1 MRTAFISAV
10 NGTLLALERTGVL
23 RVVEATPSEYKELFE
38 WELPFKNKALRAW
51 EAPVYYDQKIYC
63 KKSGRRNNL
72 HRCEWMTTV
81 FNFFKET
88 MKTRHKKRGD
98 KTIPFLLAGGQFII
112 GESQEASICCKHKGT
127 LKNHLLGFA
136 PGINYLYNRD
146 FSFSEAGFAIKAP
159 W

>member
-112 GESQEASICCKHKGT
+112 GETQKVSLAVNIRAPQKTTFLVSIPA
-127 LKNHLLGFA
+127 LIMYII
-136 PGINYLYNRD
+136 GIFRLVRQD
-146 FSFSEAGFAIKAP
+146 SP
-159 W
+159 